1 MSIMLLFLPNGQQ
14 VMGEVV
20 EETDN
25 FITMEYPINIVMTN
39 PVSPTTAVYTSRYSP
54 LAKDSLVSFNKNSIV
69 SFSNVDDNLI
79 KHYDSMVDHYKT
91 KEFTYIS
98 DRDNVEEDEDEEH
111 QEIYTDDQADE
122 EEYKS
127 KTFH

>member
-20 EETDN
+20 EETDK
-25 FITMEYPINIVMTN
+25 FITMEYPINIIMTN
-39 PVSPTTAVYTSRYSP
+39 PTTPSTAVYTSRYCA
-54 LAKDSLVSFNKNSIV
+54 LAKDALVSFNKNSIV

-98 DRDNVEEDEDEEH
+98 DRVNDEEDEEH
-111 QEIYTDDQADE
+111 QEIYTEDQVD